1 MSGTKTP
8 PDGQGALL
16 SALYYFAWPAVSTGL
31 RNVPTMPLAGW
42 VMSLWPS
49 LVMLR
54 YIGVGLLCHLGLR
67 TETLLAK
74 MSLEISLPSR
84 KIVWRSGHVLFQR
97 QTRHNSHRLRR
108 LTW

>member
-1 MSGTKTP
+1 MSGMKTP

-16 SALYYFAWPAVSTGL
+16 IDLYYFAWPAVSTGL

-42 VMSLWPS
+42 VMILSHS

-54 YIGVGLLCHLGLR
+54 YTGAGLLCHLALR

-84 KIVWRSGHVLFQR
+84 KIVQHSGHVLFQR
-97 QTRHNSHRLRR
+97 QTRHNSHR
-108 LTW
+108 